1 MSAQLIF
8 SDLDGT
14 LINDDLKVTAATRD
28 AIRRQIINGN
38 IFVPASA
45 RLPKG
50 MMTVVNQIL
59 KVCPFIAYNG
69 ALALDETGKVL
80 ISRFFNAKEAAEIC
94 RYVDE
99 QDNDAAWNIYS
110 GYVWYCSEQK
120 SPRVE
125 HEESIVKVQ
134 ATPTTIEQIAK
145 LQGVHKGLIMGEPED
160 LDRMQAELTA
170 KYPDLTFV
178 RSSKILLEIVLKGVS
193 KASAVRIVA
202 QEYGVDLKNCIAFGD
217 NYNDEDMLE
226 EVGYPFLM
234 GNASAELKQKFAPAQ
249 ITADNNHDGV
259 AKALAKIE

>member
-234 GNASAELKQKFAPAQ
+234 GNVPAELKQKFAPAQ